1 VGFFLTGNEMP
12 NIKIDNKEYVLGRLS
27 EECKAQLISIQFVE
41 QELARLQAQ
50 AAVLQTA
57 KAAYLQGLKAS
68 LPLVGGSDTI
78 KLSQAKS
85 SGMTMQAMCCVPH
98 DLFI

>member
-1 VGFFLTGNEMP
+1 MKGHQMP
-12 NIKIDNKEYVLGRLS
+12 TLKIDNKEYNLDTLS
-27 EECKAQLISIQFVE
+27 EECKVQLASIQFVE

-68 LPLVGGSDTI
+68 LPVVGGSDTI
-78 KLSQAKS
+78 KLS
-85 SGMTMQAMCCVPH
+85 
-98 DLFI
+98 